1 LFFCFIHFTIIFIC
15 YLRGIAELPENE
27 FGQGFD
33 TEFSSSYPS
42 TKLIVGHGK
51 MVNSTVQALNDW
63 TGKDDTYLALKSG
76 DIVEVTEQ
84 QVCSINNC
92 I

>member
-1 LFFCFIHFTIIFIC
+1 
-15 YLRGIAELPENE
+15 
-27 FGQGFD
+27 
-33 TEFSSSYPS
+33 
-42 TKLIVGHGK
+42 
-51 MVNSTVQALNDW
+51 VQALNDW

-84 QVCSINNC
+84 QVCSFDNC